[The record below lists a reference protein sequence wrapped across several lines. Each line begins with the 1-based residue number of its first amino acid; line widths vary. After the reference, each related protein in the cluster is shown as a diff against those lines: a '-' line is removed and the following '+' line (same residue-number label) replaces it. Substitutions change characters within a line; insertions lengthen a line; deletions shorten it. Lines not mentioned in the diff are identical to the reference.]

1 MRGTVMP
8 AMVAAM
14 VGLATAGGA
23 TAACRTVDG
32 KPRFEIAG
40 EVARDRIGARE
51 WRRCALGSRWTGT
64 TCAGEALFLTLDEAE
79 AAVRDLGGG
88 WRLPDVKELYELLDD
103 ACGQPPVDTGA
114 FPDAHESD
122 LEQAGHWTS
131 TPVGL
136 AELWFYVDLGSGVA
150 DGHSRGFR
158 LTVRPVR
165 GGGT

>member
-8 AMVAAM
+8 AMVAALI
-14 VGLATAGGA
+14 GLATTAEAA
-23 TAACRTVDG
+23 TGCRTVDG

-51 WRRCALGSRWTGT
+51 WRRCALGSQWTGT
-64 TCAGEALFLTLDEAE
+64 GCAGEPLALTLDQAE
-79 AAVRDLGGG
+79 AAVRELGAG

-103 ACGQPPVDTGA
+103 DCGHPPVDATA
-114 FPDAHESD
+114 FPDVRESD
-122 LEQAGHWTS
+122 AEQAGSWTS
-131 TPVGL
+131 TPVGM